1 MMGVGFGPGA
11 MMRGFNSGHMVRGF
25 GENGYIIGSIHP
37 VMGLVSLL
45 IFIGLVVLL
54 YKLVSKKDNT
64 QGSLEALKLRFVK
77 GEIDEQEFLSK
88 VKVLK
93 GK

>member
-1 MMGVGFGPGA
+1 MIGTAFGPSA
-11 MMRGFNSGHMVRGF
+11 MMRSFYSGHMVCGF
-25 GENGYIIGSIHP
+25 GENGYIMGSMHP

-45 IFIGLVVLL
+45 IFIGLVVIL
-54 YKLVSKKDNT
+54 YKSVAKKSNM

-88 VKVLK
+88 KKVLK
-93 GK
+93 RK

>member
-25 GENGYIIGSIHP
+25 GENGYMMGSIHP
-37 VMGLVSLL
+37 VMGFVSLL
-45 IFIGLVVLL
+45 ILIGLVILL
-54 YKLVSKKDNT
+54 YKSVSKRNNT
-64 QGSLEALKLRFVK
+64 QGSLDALKLRFVK

-88 VKVLK
+88 KKVLK